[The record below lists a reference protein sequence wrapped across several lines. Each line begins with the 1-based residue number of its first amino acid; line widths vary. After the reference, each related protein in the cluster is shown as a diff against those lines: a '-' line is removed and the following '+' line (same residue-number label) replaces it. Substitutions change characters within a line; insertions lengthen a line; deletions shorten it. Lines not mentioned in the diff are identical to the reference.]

1 VNEAADVRRPRDV
14 PTFFECVI
22 GYRAWSAD
30 TRDQL
35 WPLSSARRPW
45 LPGINTARCNC
56 AGGNSL
62 RFEWLWHEGRRVL
75 EPAPEHAAPQPDC
88 ECGLYSWRR
97 PPTAWSVT
105 PARDGDRLAV
115 GAAASWG
122 HLQVHAEGF
131 RAEHA
136 CIVTL
141 AYHHDTPPGEMAALE
156 RIAARYRVDLVPL
169 ADLEQAASRHG
180 APLPD
185 ALRPSNR
192 RVAGAEPP
200 ADAETQAARNAVS
213 LMDVPPDGASSI
225 RPRRTT
231 PPLLWSM
238 VSKPHHRIGH
248 HALTA
253 VIGVVALAIG
263 LLSLWHPTS
272 GWAFGTPH
280 TSDAPG
286 VLGVNF
292 LVIPVVLLGLAAR
305 RIWWAL
311 SLDLEA
317 WRRHGHHH
325 TQ

>member
-1 VNEAADVRRPRDV
+1 VNEAADPRRPRDV
-14 PTFFECVI
+14 PTF
-22 GYRAWSAD
+22 S
-30 TRDQL
+30 
-35 WPLSSARRPW
+35 
-45 LPGINTARCNC
+45 
-56 AGGNSL
+56 
-62 RFEWLWHEGRRVL
+62 
-75 EPAPEHAAPQPDC
+75 

-105 PARDGDRLAV
+105 PAPDGERLVV

-141 AYHHDTPPGEMAALE
+141 AYHHDTPPGEMAVLE

-185 ALRPSNR
+185 ALRPSSR
-192 RVAGAEPP
+192 RIVGEDHPT
-200 ADAETQAARNAVS
+200 DAETQAARNAVT
-213 LMDVPPDGASSI
+213 LMDAQPDGAPPEGATSI
-225 RPRRTT
+225 QPRRTT
-231 PPLLWSM
+231 PPLLRSM
-238 VSKPHHRIGH
+238 VSKPNHRIAH

-253 VIGVVALAIG
+253 VLGVVALTVG
-263 LLSLWHPTS
+263 LLSIWHPTA
-272 GWAFGTPH
+272 GWPFGAPH

-286 VLGVNF
+286 VLGVDF
-292 LVIPVVLLGLAAR
+292 LVIPVVLIGLAAR

-311 SLDLEA
+311 SLDLET
-317 WRRHGHHH
+317 WRRHGHRH
-325 TQ
+325 TR